1 MTRATGGFG
10 LNESSLSTPFTSPFP
25 LNPLI
30 PFQIEFSPKPTFT
43 PSDLLSLIKKG
54 AHRGRPLFFYNRTN
68 ITRHWGLFMQAC
80 TCMHAPAATSSLEV
94 LSYLTPAN
102 SKIWRDFLTI
112 PLKTTD
118 RKSGGGV
125 PPLRARKLPDS
136 NSSIRQ
142 FNNSSIYLTSLFS
155 HE

>member
-68 ITRHWGLFMQAC
+68 ITRPGDSSCKRALAYMHQPRFLYWGYF
-80 TCMHAPAATSSLEV
+80 H
-94 LSYLTPAN
+94 
-102 SKIWRDFLTI
+102 I
-112 PLKTTD
+112 
-118 RKSGGGV
+118 
-125 PPLRARKLPDS
+125 
-136 NSSIRQ
+136 
-142 FNNSSIYLTSLFS
+142 
-155 HE
+155 